1 MDPNNSKT
9 VPRANTPPPPYDE
22 GPGIYPAGLVFS
34 NDYTMHH
41 QNFAPECI
49 IESSTYF
56 TIFLNVNNDE
66 SRLERKFK
74 KYYYI
79 ITKYRPNN
87 NVGNSF

>member
-9 VPRANTPPPPYDE
+9 VPRENTPPPPYDE
-22 GPGIYPAGLVFS
+22 GPGIYPAGFVYS
-34 NDYTMHH
+34 NDYTTQH

-56 TIFLNVNNDE
+56 TNFLNVNNDE
-66 SRLERKFK
+66 NRLERKMK
-74 KYYYI
+74 KYYI

-87 NVGNSF
+87 NVGNNF